1 MKWEEKMEARI
12 IRQTTIVALLPRP
25 FFVFAS
31 LFPVSIL
38 YRAPAAAFYPVN
50 DYSVFLDGD
59 ASEHAD

>member
-1 MKWEEKMEARI
+1 MLARI

-31 LFPVSIL
+31 PFMVSIL
-38 YRAPAAAFYPVN
+38 YQTPAAFYSFN
-50 DYSVFLDGD
+50 DYSVCLDGD